1 MAWIKIVDEQEA
13 TGDLAAYYDE
23 AHAQGRRIVNVH
35 SVLSLNPGAMRAI
48 DAFQRSWR
56 EDGVLSGRHREMVA
70 LVTSALNRCHY

>member
-1 MAWIKIVDEQEA
+1 MAWIKVIESHDA
-13 TGDLAAYYDE
+13 TGELAEYYGE
-23 AHAQGRRIVNVH
+23 AKAQGRSISNIH
-35 SVLSLNPGAMRAI
+35 KSMSLNPDAMRAI